1 MTKLKPSGL
10 LCDSPICPSLI
21 NGVLDLTVK
30 GFMTDNQACTVS
42 VTVVKIRKTHGKL
55 KLKAW
60 HTKTISTNKISNNK
74 TEIV

>member
-1 MTKLKPSGL
+1 
-10 LCDSPICPSLI
+10 
-21 NGVLDLTVK
+21 
-30 GFMTDNQACTVS
+30 MTDNQACTVS

-60 HTKTISTNKISNNK
+60 HTKIISTNKISNNK